1 MAEHSTPRL
10 RDEPLLLD
18 GFVGGDQ
25 VWSVIVSIAEGM
37 RTDGWALIGG
47 QMVALHGFG
56 AGVVPPRAT
65 MDIDIVA
72 DVVVRR
78 TALRQCADLLES
90 LDFQPQPSISGKTLH
105 RFVGARGQV
114 DLVVPDHV
122 PSSLAQKLRG
132 HRPVAVAGGRRAL
145 DRAARLAVVL
155 DNRHADVLVP
165 DLRGALVLKARA
177 AIADRRN
184 SDRHLSDLAFLCSLV
199 ADPLGLA
206 DALDAKERRSVRRV
220 HLSADA
226 TMAPWVFLPAAVRHD
241 AAETWSVL
249 TR

>member
-1 MAEHSTPRL
+1 MRRPTRVARL
-10 RDEPLLLD
+10 
-18 GFVGGDQ
+18 
-25 VWSVIVSIAEGM
+25 
-37 RTDGWALIGG
+37 
-47 QMVALHGFG
+47 
-56 AGVVPPRAT
+56 
-65 MDIDIVA
+65 
-72 DVVVRR
+72 
-78 TALRQCADLLES
+78 
-90 LDFQPQPSISGKTLH
+90 QPQPSISGKTLH

-177 AIADRRN
+177 AITDRRD
-184 SDRHLSDLAFLCSLV
+184 SDRHLSDLAFLSSLV

-206 DALDAKERRSVRRV
+206 DALDAILRRNQPGMFQIQAAIAAV
-220 HLSADA
+220 HADA
-226 TMAPWVFLPAAVRHD
+226 ATGEATEWWQVVALD
-241 AAETWSVL
+241 DQLENS
-249 TR
+249 